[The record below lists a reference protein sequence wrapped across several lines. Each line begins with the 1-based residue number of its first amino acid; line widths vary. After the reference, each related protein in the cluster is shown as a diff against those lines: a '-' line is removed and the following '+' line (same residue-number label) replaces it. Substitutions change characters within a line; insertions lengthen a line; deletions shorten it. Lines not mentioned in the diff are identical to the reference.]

1 MKKVISLI
9 LFTVF
14 TSTVFASNRSF
25 TDTAKTKKIL
35 SAALHVP
42 AILAKSLRSL
52 FGINQADTISSAVTK
67 TIISLNDT
75 SLVLAEDIPMPVN
88 ELSVFENELYH
99 KRLDTL
105 QKEIPLSYNEFV
117 QSYINLYAY
126 HRRAL
131 VERLLGEGS
140 YYFPIFEK
148 ALKTEGV
155 PEQLKYLPIIESQL
169 NPFALSRVGASGLWQ
184 FMYTTGKGY
193 GLQINSYLDERL
205 DPVKASLAAA
215 RYFKDSYERYG
226 DWLLVIA
233 SYNCG
238 TGNVDRAIKRSGGA
252 HDFWTIKRFLPKE
265 TRSYVPAFIA
275 ATYIFSYARHHGLRA
290 QKPIFSVQNDS
301 VLVNNKLALNT
312 IATVLNINP
321 DDLRKL
327 NPQYRRGIVTGT
339 ADDQLAIIMPRDKK
353 KMFLAMRDK
362 LNDQPDNLN
371 MTQVGYSTTEI
382 QHSVH
387 STIVHK
393 VRRGETLAM
402 IALHYD
408 VTVQDLRVWNQ
419 LHHLSIDK
427 GQHIKI
433 KTSHYSQSGTTITR
447 HSRHSRKNMANYYKV
462 RRGDTLS
469 IIAKRFNIPLT
480 ILRNANRGHLSS
492 LRAGQTLKV

>member
-9 LFTVF
+9 LLTVL
-14 TSTVFASNRSF
+14 TCTAFASSPTFR
-25 TDTAKTKKIL
+25 DTAKTKKII
-35 SAALHVP
+35 SAAMHVP
-42 AILAKSLRSL
+42 AILAKGFRSL
-52 FGINQADTISSAVTK
+52 FGINQVDTISSSVTK
-67 TIISLNDT
+67 TIVSLNDT

-88 ELSVFENELYH
+88 ELSIFENELYH

-105 QKEIPLSYNEFV
+105 QKEIPLSYNEYV

-131 VERLLGEGS
+131 VERLLGEGT

-148 ALKTEGV
+148 ALKAEGV
-155 PEQLKYLPIIESQL
+155 PDQLKYLPIIESQL

-205 DPVKASLAAA
+205 DPAKASLAAA

-238 TGNVDRAIKRSGGA
+238 TGNVDRAIERSGGA
-252 HDFWTIKRFLPKE
+252 HDFWTIKRYLPKE

-290 QKPIFSVQNDS
+290 QKPIFPVQNDS
-301 VLVNNKLALNT
+301 VLVNTKLALNT

-327 NPQYRRGIVTGT
+327 NPQYRRGIVTGS
-339 ADDQLAIIMPRDKK
+339 ADAQLPIIMPRDKK
-353 KMFLAMRDK
+353 KLFIAMRDK

-371 MTQVGYSTTEI
+371 MFQVGYATTEI
-382 QHSVH
+382 QHTVH
-387 STIVHK
+387 SILIHK
-393 VRRGETLAM
+393 VRKGESLAM
-402 IALHYD
+402 IASHYD
-408 VTVQDLRVWNQ
+408 VTVQDLRVWNH
-419 LHHLSIDK
+419 LHHLSVDR

-433 KTSHYSQSGTTITR
+433 KTSHSSQSNTTITR
-447 HSRHSRKNMANYYKV
+447 HSRHTKRNLAAHYKV
-462 RRGDTLS
+462 RSGDTLS
-469 IIAKRFNIPLT
+469 TIAKRLNISLST
-480 ILRNANRGHLSS
+480 LRNANRGHLSS